1 MRGLGPRWGGFMS
14 AARLKR
20 MAKKNAND
28 AAGWAKKPIIM
39 AMRGSA
45 EYKAWLERLAEF
57 DRSSVAEMTERSHAR
72 YAREIGFEEPPPK
85 R

>member
-1 MRGLGPRWGGFMS
+1 MNGDERMQVTVSRKQ
-14 AARLKR
+14 KR
-20 MAKKNAND
+20 MAKKNSND
-28 AAGWAKKPIIM
+28 STGWAKKPIIM
-39 AMRGSA
+39 AMRGSQ

-57 DRSSVAEMTERSHAR
+57 DRSSVAEMTERAQAR